1 MQASSGTG
9 VPLCDLQAQ
18 QAVLQPDITRAV
30 GRVLASGQFIL
41 GPEVKAFEEEVASYC
56 GAGYGVGCASGTDAL
71 LLALHA
77 LDIGPGDEVI
87 MPPFTFFATAGSVSR
102 TGARPVFADIDPQ
115 TFNLD
120 PMQVENKITSRTRA
134 IMVVHLFGQC
144 ADMEALWRVA
154 ERHNLPIIEDAAQSF
169 GAEYQSKR
177 AGTLGAFGC
186 FSFYPSKILNACGDA
201 GMVVTNDPD
210 WAAKMTALPSTGWK
224 CATSTSILAGMLASM
239 HCRQPFCESSCL
251 TSMPGSNRVSRPPIA
266 TTK

>member
-9 VPLCDLQAQ
+9 VPLCDLQTQ
-18 QAVLQPDITRAV
+18 QMALRPDIDKAV

-41 GPEVKAFEEEVASYC
+41 GPEVKAFEEEVAAYC

-144 ADMEALWRVA
+144 ADMEALWRSC
-154 ERHNLPIIEDAAQSF
+154 RAAQFADHRRRRPIVRGRISEQTS
-169 GAEYQSKR
+169 GN
-177 AGTLGAFGC
+177 AGRLWLFQ
-186 FSFYPSKILNACGDA
+186 L
-201 GMVVTNDPD
+201 
-210 WAAKMTALPSTGWK
+210 LP
-224 CATSTSILAGMLASM
+224 
-239 HCRQPFCESSCL
+239 
-251 TSMPGSNRVSRPPIA
+251 
-266 TTK
+266 